1 MTTENILKNIII
13 SKNGASFDSHEII
26 IEFAHKNQNLYID
39 ELNKIKAGTD
49 IPFQTL
55 HSKLGSQIKNICTE
69 LGYKSEES
77 RSPDIF
83 RQNSKCRK
91 WSK

>member
-1 MTTENILKNIII
+1 MTIEDALKKIIT
-13 SKNGASFDSHEII
+13 SKNGTTFDSHDII

-83 RQNSKCRK
+83 RQHSKCLK